1 MFGRYQDMIDRLSE
15 RELADRWAFLLF
27 AIGGSVLIW
36 ITKALQV
43 SAILVAAGAM
53 ILMLAYAAL
62 VNLGPKLKLR
72 ADQLGDN
79 CYYLGLVFTLAS
91 LSYAIFTFDPANT
104 ATTIVQGFGVALVS
118 TVLGLVLRVFF
129 SQGQPD
135 LALAEENARIALTET
150 AAAVRAELDGVVIA
164 FQTFATQTQQHLTEL
179 RDQVRTDV
187 AEASA
192 AAKSAIDGAAT
203 AAGASLAEQIA
214 ETTGEVRKLTAPLG
228 KIVKA
233 IEGHADTLNAVTEKT
248 SVQLASLAA
257 IEQAS
262 ATAAKAFS
270 QVTQSAEEVRRHQVV
285 LGENSEI
292 LGKLA
297 VAAAESIE
305 GIREAAQRFDQLVA
319 ARLAALDEAPL
330 KANDRLDAA
339 LGAALQRWQE
349 SIALHAAGQTELLLQ
364 LEKARSDE
372 LASARRHNEA
382 LDVEIARSRERV
394 GKLQTALIE
403 VANELTAQ
411 VSATDR

>member
-36 ITKALQV
+36 ITKALQIN
-43 SAILVAAGAM
+43 AILVAAGAM
-53 ILMLAYAAL
+53 VLMLAYAAL

-135 LALAEENARIALTET
+135 LAHAEENARIALTET
-150 AAAVRAELDGVVIA
+150 AAAVRAELDGVVLA

-179 RDQVRTDV
+179 RDQVRSDV
-187 AEASA
+187 ADASA
-192 AAKSAIDGAAT
+192 TAKSAIDGAAK
-203 AAGASLAEQIA
+203 AAGASLAEQID

-233 IEGHADTLNAVTEKT
+233 IEGHADTLNSVTEKT

-262 ATAAKAFS
+262 ATAAKAFT
-270 QVTQSAEEVRRHQVV
+270 QVTQSAEVVQKHQ
-285 LGENSEI
+285 LALTANSER
-292 LGKLA
+292 LGNLA
-297 VAAAESIE
+297 VAAAQSIE
-305 GIREAAQRFDQLVA
+305 GIRDAAQRFDQLVE
-319 ARLAALDEAPL
+319 ARLATLDQAPL
-330 KANDRLDAA
+330 KANERLDAA
-339 LGAALQRWQE
+339 LSTALQRWQE
-349 SIALHAAGQTELLLQ
+349 SLAQHASGQGELLRQ
-364 LEKARSDE
+364 LERARSDE
-372 LASARRHNEA
+372 LASVKRHNEA
-382 LDVEIARSRERV
+382 LDAEIAKSRERV
-394 GKLQTALIE
+394 GRLQSALIE
-403 VANELTAQ
+403 AANELTAQ
-411 VSATDR
+411 VSAADR